1 MTLDSRLRSNIISL
15 YLVQGLNYLVSFVT
29 FPFLAR
35 TLGAEGFGVMNYAF
49 AAIQYGVLFTDF
61 GFNLSATREVAVVR
75 DDPRAAA
82 AVFWRTTWAKTGL
95 MLASFLA
102 LVPCT
107 FAIPQWQMNAPVFLA
122 SLVYIA
128 SSVFFPIWWFQGF
141 EEMRFAS
148 FLTVIARALMLG
160 LLIFWVDG
168 PQDVVLAVLLQAA
181 PQVLAGVLW
190 WSSGWGVARPQWVKP
205 GRAEIVTSLKAS
217 WPLFL
222 SSIATNL
229 YTTSTTVLLGFFAP
243 AAQVGFFAAANKLT
257 YTAQGL
263 VGPLVQ
269 ATYPRIAQL
278 AAHDRKGALVLI
290 RKAFKIQ
297 GGIGLLLTFVLAA
310 GAPWIVPLLL
320 GKGMTGAV
328 AAQMWLAAVILI
340 GALCFVYGLQTLLPF
355 GEERYYSRVL
365 VIAGFLNVALLCL
378 FLPLAN
384 TAVTAAQVV
393 VAVEGYILAAFWWRA
408 RKIHQRIAAE

>member
-1 MTLDSRLRSNIISL
+1 MTLDARLRSNIISL
-15 YLVQGLNYLVSFVT
+15 YLVQGLNYLVSFAT

-75 DDPRAAA
+75 DDPHAAA
-82 AVFWRTTWAKTGL
+82 AIFWRTTWAKTAL
-95 MLASFLA
+95 MLVSFLA
-102 LVPCT
+102 LVPGI
-107 FAIPQWQMNAPVFLA
+107 FAIPHWQAQAPVFLA
-122 SLVYIA
+122 SLVYIL

-160 LLIFWVDG
+160 FLLLWVQG

-181 PQVLAGVLW
+181 PAMLAGALW
-190 WSSGWGVARPQWVKP
+190 WCSGWGVARPQWVKP
-205 GRAEIVTSLKAS
+205 GRAEIIISLKAS

-222 SSIATNL
+222 SSVATNL

-243 AAQVGFFAAANKLT
+243 AAEVGFFAAANKLT

-278 AAHDRKGALVLI
+278 AVHDRKGALTLI

-297 GGIGLLLTFVLAA
+297 GGVGLLLTFILAA

-320 GKGMTGAV
+320 GRGMAGAV

-365 VIAGFLNVALLCL
+365 IIAGFLNVALLFV

-393 VAVEGYILAAFWWRA
+393 VVVEAYILAAFWWRA
-408 RKIHQRIAAE
+408 RKIHKEIAL

>member
-1 MTLDSRLRSNIISL
+1 MSLDARLRSNIVSL

-35 TLGAEGFGVMNYAF
+35 ALGAESFGTMNYAF

-82 AVFWRTTWAKTGL
+82 AVFWRTTWAKLGL
-95 MLASFLA
+95 MLASFLV
-102 LVPCT
+102 LLPCI
-107 FAIPQWQMNAPVFLA
+107 FAIPQWQAQAPVFLA
-122 SLVYIA
+122 SLVYIV

-141 EEMRFAS
+141 EEMRMAS
-148 FLTVIARALMLG
+148 FLTVVARALMLG
-160 LLIFWVDG
+160 FLLVCVDG

-181 PQVLAGVLW
+181 PQMLAGALW
-190 WSSGWGVARPQWVKP
+190 WSSGWGVARPQWFKT
-205 GRAEIVTSLKAS
+205 GRQEVLASIRAS

-222 SSIATNL
+222 SSVATNL

-243 AAQVGFFAAANKLT
+243 AAEVGFFAAANKLT

-263 VGPLVQ
+263 IGPLVQ

-278 AAHDRKGALVLI
+278 AAHDRPGALALI
-290 RKAFKIQ
+290 RKAWLAQ
-297 GGIGLLLTFVLAA
+297 GGVGLGLTLVLAA

-320 GKGMTGAV
+320 GKSMSGAV
-328 AAQMWLAAVILI
+328 STQMWLATVILI
-340 GALCFVYGLQTLLPF
+340 GALSYVYGLQTLLPF
-355 GEERYYSRVL
+355 GQERYYSRVL
-365 VIAGFLNVALLCL
+365 VIAGLLNVALLCAL
-378 FLPLAN
+378 LPLLPN
-384 TAVTAAQVV
+384 AVTAAQVV
-393 VAVEGYILAAFWWRA
+393 VLVEGFILAAFWWRA
-408 RKIHQRIAAE
+408 RRIHREIGA

>member
-102 LVPCT
+102 LLPCT

-122 SLVYIA
+122 SLVYIV

-160 LLIFWVDG
+160 FLILWVSG

-181 PQVLAGVLW
+181 PAMLAGVLW
-190 WSSGWGVARPQWVKP
+190 WASGWGVARPQWVKP

-222 SSIATNL
+222 SSVATNL

-243 AAQVGFFAAANKLT
+243 AAEVGFFAAANKLT

-263 VGPLVQ
+263 IGPLVQ

-278 AAHDRKGALVLI
+278 AVHDRKGALALI
-290 RKAFKIQ
+290 NKSFSAQ
-297 GGIGLLLTFVLAA
+297 GGVGLLLTVILAA

-320 GKGMTGAV
+320 GKGMAGAV
-328 AAQMWLAAVILI
+328 SAQMWLAAVILI
-340 GALCFVYGLQTLLPF
+340 GALSFVYGLQTLLPF

-365 VIAGFLNVALLCL
+365 VIAGFLNVGLLFVC
-378 FLPLAN
+378 LPLAN

-393 VAVEGYILAAFWWRA
+393 VAVEAYILAAFWWRA
-408 RKIHQRIAAE
+408 RKIHREIAQS